1 MYEVGWK
8 LARKRPDQPF
18 YCQLW
23 TNFSLVFEDWDDG
36 TGAIYVNS
44 SD

>member
-1 MYEVGWK
+1 MYEVGSK

-18 YCQLW
+18 YCQLC